1 MQQYVLEQDGI
12 ECAATMFFIYSFYT
26 FYFLT

>member
-12 ECAATMFFIYSFYT
+12 ECAATMFLFIVFILL
-26 FYFLT
+26 FLT